1 MIVKSSA
8 IVLSLFTCLSG
19 AVWVSPVWAE
29 MSPTR
34 ASSTRAVKEID
45 RVINSDTPTY
55 QALVQ
60 QAEVLA
66 AQIINQELQNP
77 QVETVVVRVSGD
89 RYGNVAMLLIARV
102 TRQEWQAKPNI
113 RDWSKYAGQYSKQL
127 LGYLNPLP
135 PAPTAVYV
143 PSAPVGNAPSVQGG
157 VPAVGARGGASLAP
171 KGTETLRSV
180 NPLISGEVPEPTD
193 PGYR

>member
-8 IVLSLFTCLSG
+8 IVLSLFTCLSS

-34 ASSTRAVKEID
+34 ASSTGAVKEID
-45 RVINSDTPTY
+45 RVINSDAQTY

-66 AQIINQELQNP
+66 TQIINQELQNP

-102 TRQEWQAKPNI
+102 TRPEWQAKPNI

-127 LGYLNPLP
+127 LGYLNPP

-143 PSAPVGNAPSVQGG
+143 PSAPGGNAPSVQGG
-157 VPAVGARGGASLAP
+157 VPAVQSRGGAALAP
-171 KGTETLRSV
+171 KGAETLRSV
-180 NPLISGEVPEPTD
+180 NPLISGEVPEPSD